1 MFVGFDSPQA
11 QDDWSKAPLAK
22 APWEV
27 FELGDLDGI
36 RHSNLHVINMM
47 MPKQIH
53 YDSICIYIYI
63 LYIICILVDLL

>member
-1 MFVGFDSPQA
+1 MFVAFDSPQA

-27 FELGDLDGI
+27 LELGDLDGI

-47 MPKQIH
+47 MPK
-53 YDSICIYIYI
+53 
-63 LYIICILVDLL
+63 